1 MDSSNNHEQ
10 FKLIL
15 ELHKESAIIREVMA
29 EVKADLREHMK
40 RTAIIETEL
49 KWLHRQ
55 IWIAHGAIGLIGI
68 IGGLAGLIK
77 LLL

>member
-1 MDSSNNHEQ
+1 MADSNSNEQ

-15 ELHKESAIIREVMA
+15 ELHKESAIIRETMA

-55 IWIAHGAIGLIGI
+55 VWIAHGAIGLIGI
-68 IGGLAGLIK
+68 IGGLTGLIK
-77 LLL
+77 MLL